1 MIVCSVKKNES
12 LYEINIKGH
21 SGYDTI
27 GKDIVC
33 SSVSSSMILT
43 INLLEKLNS
52 KFEFN
57 SDENIPM
64 MNVKIENYNEIDEK
78 ILDNLI
84 DCLKDVS
91 NQYSKYLKI
100 KFL

>member
-1 MIVCSVKKNES
+1 MIICTINKNIDSYMIEV
-12 LYEINIKGH
+12 KGH

-33 SSVSSSMILT
+33 SSVSTSIILT
-43 INLLEKLNS
+43 VNLLEKL
-52 KFEFN
+52 KFNYVFS

-64 MNVKIENYNEIDEK
+64 MKISLSKFDSLGEA

-84 DCLKDVS
+84 SCLEDISK
-91 NQYSKYLKI
+91 QYKKYLKI
-100 KFL
+100 IK

>member
-1 MIVCSVKKNES
+1 MIICSVNKNES
-12 LYEINIKGH
+12 LYEITIKGH

-33 SSVSSSMILT
+33 SSVSSSFILT
-43 INLLEKLNS
+43 INLLNRLNC
-52 KFEFN
+52 KFDYE

-64 MNVKIENYNEIDEK
+64 MKVKINNYNDIEEN

-91 NQYSKYLKI
+91 RQYSKFLKI
-100 KFL
+100 K